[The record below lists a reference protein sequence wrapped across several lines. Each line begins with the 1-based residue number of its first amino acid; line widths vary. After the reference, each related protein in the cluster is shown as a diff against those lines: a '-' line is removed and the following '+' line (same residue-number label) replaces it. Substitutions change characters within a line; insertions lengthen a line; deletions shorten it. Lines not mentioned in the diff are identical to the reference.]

1 MKKRPF
7 LSTLLVFLL
16 FALLSVSG
24 AVHAEMLGVTEE
36 HPLWVEGKGWTNAA
50 ELSVGDAVSTL
61 KSGALKVS
69 SIATD
74 AGTHTTYNFEVEDF
88 HTYFVGDSALWVH
101 NMCGGDGGVPKKRRN
116 KAQPHPDAEGP
127 HTTWKKD
134 PQTGKITRHETY
146 NPNPRN
152 PTGFDKVQSTDLK
165 GAPHV
170 NKKTGEA
177 IPTPHTQGKNIPGG
191 VRAATPD
198 EIPR

>member
-24 AVHAEMLGVTEE
+24 AVHAEVLGVTEE
-36 HPLWVEGKGWTNAA
+36 HPFWVEGKGWTNAA

-61 KSGALKVS
+61 KSGALKVA

-101 NMCGGDGGVPKKRRN
+101 NMCGGDGGVTKSERV
-116 KAQPHPDAEGP
+116 
-127 HTTWKKD
+127 
-134 PQTGKITRHETY
+134 RHFT
-146 NPNPRN
+146 N
-152 PTGFDKVQSTDLK
+152 SK
-165 GAPHV
+165 GA
-170 NKKTGEA
+170 
-177 IPTPHTQGKNIPGG
+177 QGIKDSNTIK
-191 VRAATPD
+191 ASD
-198 EIPR
+198 